1 MREPAAHRDLEL
13 SSAGLRRL
21 VEDALARIATH
32 VDSLPQQPSWN
43 TEAGPELARSLME
56 RAAPESGTAP
66 KELFDLLFDRV
77 IPTSFNTAGPGYLA
91 YIPGGGLLQSAV
103 ADLIADC
110 TNRYVGVWAAAPG
123 LAQIEAN
130 VVSWF
135 CEIVGYPPSA
145 RGILTSGGSLANFSA
160 IVTARRARLPE
171 NFLQGTIY
179 TSDQTHHSVRKAAI
193 LAGFP
198 EANVR
203 EIPSDD
209 SFRIRL
215 DELGKS
221 IARDRAS
228 GFSPFLVV
236 GSAGTTNT
244 GAVDDL
250 DALADLCGREKVW
263 FHVDGAYGGF
273 FLLAE
278 EGRRALRGI
287 GRADSIVLDPHKG
300 LFLPYGTGSLLVRDG
315 AALKRAHAVGAEYLP
330 AMQKEEE
337 FVDFCELSPELSR
350 DWRGLRVWLP
360 VKMHGLGAFRHALA
374 EKLEL
379 ASWACAELKKIP
391 GVEIVAEPQL
401 SIVAFRISRPG
412 AGEEEANLLN
422 RDFLGRVNAKKRV
435 YLTGTT
441 VNGKFVVRIC
451 VISFRTHLD
460 RMREAIEDIRAAATE
475 AFASRSS

>member
-1 MREPAAHRDLEL
+1 MGENPLEL
-13 SSAGLRRL
+13 SSTDLRRL
-21 VEDALARIATH
+21 VEEALVRIAAH
-32 VDSLPQQPSWN
+32 VDSLPKQPSWN
-43 TEAGPELARSLME
+43 TETGPELARSLRE

-77 IPTSFNTAGPGYLA
+77 IPVSFNTAGPGYLA

-171 NFLQGTIY
+171 NFLRGTIY

-198 EANVR
+198 EDNVR
-203 EIPSDD
+203 EIRSDD

-215 DELGKS
+215 DELANA
-221 IARDRAS
+221 IASDRAS
-228 GFSPFLVV
+228 GLSPFLVV

-250 DALADLCGREKVW
+250 EALADLCEKEKLW

-273 FLLAE
+273 FLLTE
-278 EGRRALRGI
+278 EGRRAMRGI
-287 GRADSIVLDPHKG
+287 ERADSIVARPAQGPFSPVRYGIAPRSRRRRARASACGRRGVPARDAERG
-300 LFLPYGTGSLLVRDG
+300 RVRRFLR
-315 AALKRAHAVGAEYLP
+315 ALP
-330 AMQKEEE
+330 
-337 FVDFCELSPELSR
+337 
-350 DWRGLRVWLP
+350 
-360 VKMHGLGAFRHALA
+360 GAFPGLEGTAGLA
-374 EKLEL
+374 
-379 ASWACAELKKIP
+379 
-391 GVEIVAEPQL
+391 
-401 SIVAFRISRPG
+401 
-412 AGEEEANLLN
+412 AGEDA
-422 RDFLGRVNAKKRV
+422 RARRV
-435 YLTGTT
+435 
-441 VNGKFVVRIC
+441 
-451 VISFRTHLD
+451 S
-460 RMREAIEDIRAAATE
+460 
-475 AFASRSS
+475 